1 MTNKNETVAYLENCI
16 VTMSDWLYHQNKD
29 GLVDLSL
36 KLDRIEQKVDKLLSS
51 QDEALKNI
59 DK

>member
-1 MTNKNETVAYLENCI
+1 MTKKNNMVDYLDNRI

-29 GLVDLSL
+29 GLVELSL

-51 QDEALKNI
+51 QKDI
-59 DK
+59 